1 MKNSKYVYLFEE
13 ADGTNKKLLGG
24 KGAGLAEMTRM
35 GLSVPSGFIVT
46 TEACL
51 HYYENKKKLP
61 NGLMEEVQA
70 NLKSVEEKTGKKFGN
85 SQNPLFFSVRSG
97 SAVSMPGMMDTIL
110 NLGLNDRTLEGLIQ
124 ITSDGRFAY
133 DAYRRFI
140 QLFGKIA
147 LEVEEK
153 EFDQILN
160 KTKERV
166 GAGED
171 TDLNADHLKDICRK
185 YLALIKKRA
194 GTPFPQDPMVQLKLA
209 IEAVFK
215 SWMGKRAVAYR
226 KEFNITPEMANGTA
240 VNVCTMVFGN
250 MGVDSATGVAFTRD
264 PGTGENALY
273 GEYLVNAQGEDV
285 VAGIRTPKPIQGLKK
300 EMPRI
305 YRELERVRKALE
317 EHFREVQDFEFTVEK
332 GNLFILQTRNGKMN
346 AQAIVR
352 TSKEMVAE
360 KLIGK
365 EQAVLRLKP
374 QELEQLLH
382 KRIDPNF
389 KGKPICIG
397 LPASPGAASGKA
409 IFDADEAE
417 RVGKL
422 GSKVILVR
430 EETKPEDIHGFF
442 ASQGILTSRGGKTSH
457 AAVVARGMGKPCV
470 SGCEELRID
479 PKGREATI
487 KNVHIKE
494 GDFITIDGSRGEI
507 YLGEVPTV
515 DPEISKDLLTILTW
529 ADGIRTMGVRANAD
543 TPEAAINARQL
554 GAEGIGL
561 CRTERMFNAV
571 DRLPIVR
578 EMILAGSKERRE
590 EAISKLLPM
599 QRNDLK
605 EIFRAMAGLPV
616 TIRLLDPPLHEFL
629 PSAEELSDE
638 LRKLKEV
645 ETAFSTMENISDAMK
660 FLDPSFRESLGLLD
674 HVVTDILEIKE
685 KRLDKKLIR
694 KQQETLRK
702 VKEMMEVNPMLGHR
716 GVRLG
721 ITYPEIYKMQI
732 QAILEAAAEL
742 LKEGVQIQP
751 EIMVP
756 QVCTGQELKWVYQL
770 VKKVQKEVEK
780 QYGIQIPFKFG
791 TMIEVVRACMRA
803 GRLAEVAD
811 FFSFGTNDLTQ
822 ATFSFSRED
831 AENKFLP
838 LYNQRK
844 ILQDNPFDVL
854 DVKGV
859 GRLMM
864 IAIEWGR
871 RTKPDLKIGI
881 CGEHGGHPESVQF
894 SHSIGLSYVSCSVPR
909 LPIARLAA
917 AHAKL
922 MEKEKKPSEKYDPD
936 SSFSIFF

>member
-1 MKNSKYVYLFEE
+1 MKSPKYVYLFEV
-13 ADGTNKKLLGG
+13 ADGTNKKLFGG
-24 KGAGLAEMTRM
+24 KGAGLAEMTHM
-35 GLSVPSGFIVT
+35 GLSVPPGFIVT

-51 HYYENKKKLP
+51 QYYADKKKLP
-61 NGLMEEVQA
+61 KGLMEEAQE
-70 NLKSVEEKTGKKFGN
+70 NLKIVEEKTGKVFG
-85 SQNPLFFSVRSG
+85 SPHNPLFFSVRSG
-97 SAVSMPGMMDTIL
+97 AALSMPGMMDTVL
-110 NLGLNDRTLEGLIQ
+110 NLGLNDETLEGLIQ
-124 ITSDGRFAY
+124 TTSDGRFAY

-147 LEVEEK
+147 LGVDEK

-160 KTKERV
+160 KTKERC
-166 GAGED
+166 GAIED
-171 TDLNADHLKDICRK
+171 TDLNADCLKEICEQ
-185 YLALIKKRA
+185 YFGLVKKKT
-194 GTPFPQDPMVQLKLA
+194 GHPFPEDPMLQLKLA

-215 SWMGKRAVAYR
+215 SWVGKRAVDYR
-226 KEFNITPEMANGTA
+226 KEFNITPEMAHGTA

-250 MGVDSATGVAFTRD
+250 MGFDSATGVAFTRD
-264 PGTGENALY
+264 PGTGENILY

-285 VAGIRTPKPIQGLKK
+285 VAGIRTPKPIQEMKK
-300 EMPRI
+300 EMPKI
-305 YRELERVRKALE
+305 YRELERVRKILE

-332 GNLFILQTRNGKMN
+332 GILYILQTRNGKMN

-352 TSKEMVAE
+352 TSREMVSE
-360 KLIGK
+360 KLVSK
-365 EQAVLRLKP
+365 EEAVLRLKP
-374 QELEQLLH
+374 HELEQLLH

-389 KGKPICIG
+389 KGKPIAVG

-422 GSKVILVR
+422 GHKVILVR

-442 ASQGILTSRGGKTSH
+442 ASQGILTTRGGKTSH

-470 SGCEELRID
+470 SGCEQLRID
-479 PKGREATI
+479 PKERAATMG
-487 KNVHIKE
+487 NVHIKE
-494 GDFITIDGSRGEI
+494 GDFITIDGSRGEV

-515 DPEISKDLLTILTW
+515 DPEISKDLLTLLSW
-529 ADGIRTMGVRANAD
+529 ADEIRTMGVRANAD
-543 TPEAAINARQL
+543 TPEAAARARQL

-578 EMILAGSKERRE
+578 EMILAGSKEKRS
-590 EAISKLLPM
+590 EAIAKLLPV
-599 QRNDLK
+599 QKSDCK
-605 EIFRAMAGLPV
+605 EIFRAMKGLPV
-616 TIRLLDPPLHEFL
+616 TVRLLDPPLHEFL
-629 PSAEELSDE
+629 PSAEELASK
-638 LRKLKEV
+638 LRNLQEV
-645 ETAFSTMENISDAMK
+645 ESAFSSMENISEAMK
-660 FLDPSFRESLGLLD
+660 LLDPAFRESLKLLD
-674 HVVTDILEIKE
+674 HMVADIVEIKE

-702 VKEMMEVNPMLGHR
+702 VQEMKEVNPMLGHR

-721 ITYPEIYKMQI
+721 ITYPEIYRMQI
-732 QAILEAAAEL
+732 QAIMEATAEL
-742 LKEGVQIQP
+742 IKEGLDIQP

-756 QVCTGQELKWVYQL
+756 QVCTAQELKWVYEL
-770 VKKVQKEVEK
+770 MKKVQKEVER
-780 QYGIQIPFKFG
+780 QYGIEIRFKFG

-844 ILQDNPFDVL
+844 ILQDNPFEVL

-864 IAIEWGR
+864 ITIEWGR

-881 CGEHGGHPESVQF
+881 CGEHGGHPESVEF
-894 SHSIGLSYVSCSVPR
+894 CHSIGLSYVSCSVPR

-922 MEKEKKPSEKYDPD
+922 KEKEKKPPEKYDPD
-936 SSFSIFF
+936 QTFSIFF